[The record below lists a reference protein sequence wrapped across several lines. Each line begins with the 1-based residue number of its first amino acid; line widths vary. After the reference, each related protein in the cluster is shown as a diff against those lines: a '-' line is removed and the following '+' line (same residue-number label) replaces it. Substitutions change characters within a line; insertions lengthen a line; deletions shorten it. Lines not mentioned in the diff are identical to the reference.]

1 MARIICVA
9 NQKGGVG
16 KTTTSV
22 NLAAALTLLGR
33 RVLIVDMDPQGNA
46 SSGLGV
52 KRYENQANNVY
63 QVLIG
68 ERTIAE
74 AIQPTHVERL
84 DILPANPDLVGA
96 EIELVEMPQR
106 EYRLKGALGSIS
118 DRYDY
123 VLIDCPPSLGLLTIN
138 SLSAAET
145 FLVPLQCEYFALE
158 GLSQLLNTA
167 GLIKKSLNQEL
178 RIEGIVLTMFD
189 ARNNLSHQVVAEIQ
203 SHFSEKVFHAIIPRN
218 VRLSEAPSHGQTI
231 FQYDSKSIGAKRY
244 LELANEL
251 DERVRAKATAAAAA
265 VVAAP
270 VAAAPSPE
278 VAEPEAHLTE
288 DTVELAEPFE
298 AATTEAEAEI
308 EIELE
313 PELGAAAPDAEPA
326 RVSEA
331 APEPTDE
338 VTEHELTA
346 DEIAVR
352 AESAESTATEGETRV

>member
-22 NLAAALTLLGR
+22 NLAAALTELGR

-52 KRYENQANNVY
+52 KRYENQENNIY

-68 ERTIAE
+68 EKPIHE
-74 AIQPTHVERL
+74 AIQATQVTNL
-84 DILPANPDLVGA
+84 DIVPANPDLVGA
-96 EIELVEMPQR
+96 EIELVDMPQR
-106 EYRLKGALGSIS
+106 EFRLKGALHEIK
-118 DRYDY
+118 DRYPY
-123 VLIDCPPSLGLLTIN
+123 ILIDCPPSLGLLTVN

-189 ARNNLSHQVVAEIQ
+189 ARNNLSHQVVSEIQ
-203 SHFSEKVFHAIIPRN
+203 SHFGDKVFRAIIPRN

-231 FQYDSKSIGAKRY
+231 FQYDPKSIGAKRY
-244 LELANEL
+244 
-251 DERVRAKATAAAAA
+251 K
-265 VVAAP
+265 
-270 VAAAPSPE
+270 
-278 VAEPEAHLTE
+278 
-288 DTVELAEPFE
+288 ELAEELDQRVYGAHAEVPSTVI
-298 AATTEAEAEI
+298 TTPPI
-308 EIELE
+308 
-313 PELGAAAPDAEPA
+313 
-326 RVSEA
+326 
-331 APEPTDE
+331 TD
-338 VTEHELTA
+338 
-346 DEIAVR
+346 
-352 AESAESTATEGETRV
+352 GEMHV

>member
-22 NLAAALTLLGR
+22 NLAAALTEIGR

-52 KRYENQANNVY
+52 KRYENQENNVY

-68 ERTIAE
+68 EKSIQE
-74 AIQPTHVERL
+74 AIQTTQVTNL
-84 DILPANPDLVGA
+84 DIVPANPDLVGA
-96 EIELVEMPQR
+96 EIELVDMPQR
-106 EYRLKGALGSIS
+106 EYRLKAALNQIR
-118 DRYDY
+118 DRYQFI
-123 VLIDCPPSLGLLTIN
+123 LIDCPPSLGLLTVN

-189 ARNNLSHQVVAEIQ
+189 ARNNLSHQVVSEIQ
-203 SHFSEKVFHAIIPRN
+203 SHFGDKVFRAIIPRN

-231 FQYDSKSIGAKRY
+231 FQYDPKSIGAKRY
-244 LELANEL
+244 KELAVEL
-251 DERVRAKATAAAAA
+251 DERVYGTR
-265 VVAAP
+265 
-270 VAAAPSPE
+270 PSQE
-278 VAEPEAHLTE
+278 ANEPIVE
-288 DTVELAEPFE
+288 TVETVDAVE
-298 AATTEAEAEI
+298 EI
-308 EIELE
+308 VLD
-313 PELGAAAPDAEPA
+313 PPAPP
-326 RVSEA
+326 
-331 APEPTDE
+331 
-338 VTEHELTA
+338 
-346 DEIAVR
+346 
-352 AESAESTATEGETRV
+352 TEGDIHV